1 MSDSSKASTPTQQ
14 AQNNQ
19 QQVDEQVIN
28 LYESRTKIYPREV
41 KGVFAKIRDNGL
53 VVLLGIFFLLPWL
66 SWGGRQAI
74 LFDMPNRRFYVFDL
88 VIWPQDLII
97 LSLFLLIMAY
107 TLFFITALFG
117 RLWCGYAC
125 PQTIWT
131 EAFIWIERFAEGTRI
146 KQIKLDKLPWNSLEK
161 IRKKLTK
168 HSLWIIFS
176 LITGLTF
183 VGYFTPI
190 RQLIPDFFTF
200 QVSVASAFWACFY
213 AFLTYLNAGW
223 LREQLCKTM
232 CPYARFQGAMYDEN
246 TLLVTYDKQRGE
258 PRRKAKKGE
267 NQDGHCIDCSL
278 CVQVC
283 PTGID
288 IRDGSQYQCISCS
301 LCIDACD
308 DVMDKIQAP
317 KGLIRYTSLNDVK
330 GKKTK
335 LIRPKTIGYGIGL
348 IIGISVLVYKV
359 ATIASIDLN
368 IKRDRNVLARY
379 AGNNQIENVYN
390 INILNKTLTQATY
403 KVYATGIADIKVKG
417 GEQSYTVESGQ
428 VFDKTIGL
436 LADKAKLTKYNTPIA
451 IVVENINSG
460 EKVSSESRFLNI
472 RKK

>member
-14 AQNNQ
+14 AQSNQ